1 VSSGGFTGGAL
12 QVQVGGVNNQ
22 TITGMSGGWTRTF
35 SLNAPA
41 TLTLTFRYN
50 LNAGADYESTDLS
63 QVLASVNGSLK
74 GLSPNDYVAQVA
86 GNGNGGAAIAT
97 GWQLVTIPLGTLPA
111 GGHTLTI
118 GGYNS
123 QKNSRSE
130 MTTILIDDVTV
141 GP

>member
-1 VSSGGFTGGAL
+1 
-12 QVQVGGVNNQ
+12 
-22 TITGMSGGWTRTF
+22 
-35 SLNAPA
+35 
-41 TLTLTFRYN
+41 
-50 LNAGADYESTDLS
+50 
-63 QVLASVNGSLK
+63 VNGSLK

-111 GGHTLTI
+111 GSHTLTI